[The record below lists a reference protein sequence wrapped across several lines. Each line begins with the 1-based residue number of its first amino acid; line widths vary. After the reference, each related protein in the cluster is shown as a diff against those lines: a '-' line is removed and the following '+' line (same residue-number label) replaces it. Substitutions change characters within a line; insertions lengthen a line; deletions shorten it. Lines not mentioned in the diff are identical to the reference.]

1 MGEPSSASA
10 RRRCPKSSPTRA
22 CWCRPGIRT
31 RSATR
36 SRRSRTIPCAGLRW
50 VSSAAGARRRG
61 MRGIAW
67 PRATSG
73 CWRAPR
79 SEPVA
84 ARILYLHHVGELSG
98 AEGSLR
104 LLLRHLDRARVEPL
118 FAGPT
123 RGAFPAA
130 LAAGGV
136 PTLALGFTPLR
147 RVGGVLG
154 AVARLV
160 GIVRARQVDL
170 LHANGPQTNVPAG
183 LAGRLTGVPV
193 IWHARNLIAGDMW
206 DVDRALAPLATRI
219 VCNAEAIRRRFA
231 GSRGWD
237 RSVTIV
243 NAVDTHEFH
252 PGVPRAPFR
261 QELGV
266 PDVSPLVGLVGRIG
280 LGKGHEHFVDA
291 AVRLLRG
298 GTNAHFAIVGD
309 PLFDEDAWRADAL
322 RRAVKDAGLE
332 DRIRFV
338 GYRRDIPEVMRGLD
352 VLVLPSD
359 AEPCGRVLF
368 EAMASG
374 TAVVATNTGGTPE
387 IVRDGLE
394 GVLVPPRDPA
404 ALARAIG
411 ALVADAPRRTR
422 LGAAG
427 VARVAADFTIER
439 YVARTLAV
447 YDEALA
453 PRRPR

>member
-1 MGEPSSASA
+1 VPA
-10 RRRCPKSSPTRA
+10 R
-22 CWCRPGIRT
+22 
-31 RSATR
+31 
-36 SRRSRTIPCAGLRW
+36 
-50 VSSAAGARRRG
+50 V
-61 MRGIAW
+61 
-67 PRATSG
+67 
-73 CWRAPR
+73 
-79 SEPVA
+79 
-84 ARILYLHHVGELSG
+84 LYLHHVGALSG

-104 LLLRHLDRARVEPL
+104 LLLRHLARDRVIPL
-118 FAGPT
+118 FAGPAG
-123 RGAFPAA
+123 GAFPAA
-130 LAAGGV
+130 LAADGV
-136 PTLALGFTPLR
+136 PTLPLAFAPLR
-147 RVGGVLG
+147 RVDAVLG

-160 GIVRARQVDL
+160 RLVRTHRVDL

-193 IWHARNLIAGDMW
+193 IWHARNLIAGDMR
-206 DVDRALAPLATRI
+206 DVDRALAALATRI
-219 VCNAEAIRRRFA
+219 ICNADAIRRRFA

-280 LGKGHEHFVDA
+280 LGKGHEHFVEA

-298 GTNAHFAIVGD
+298 GADAHFAIVGD
-309 PLFDEDAWRADAL
+309 PLFDEDAWRTDAL
-322 RRAVKDAGLE
+322 RRTVKDAGVE